1 MTSTDQTTSSPA
13 PTPPANSLTE
23 TTLTRY
29 RPGGLEPIEFITD
42 DGLHT
47 RLWYYEADA
56 HPLNI
61 STLVAGLT
69 LAKVTTGTN
78 ATVGSTGR
86 TLADATQLTCTER
99 PAAGKGLLPLCA
111 QYQYLLLPD
120 GTRQAPVLT
129 LFGYALNQRDEHG
142 TLLPNTVLT
151 FDGFEAFDDS
161 DTLALANVT
170 LAKPT
175 TLSVSLVQANHQHKA
190 GVVRSSERIATQWY
204 QNDNARSTQTVTEVV
219 TIGKEAA
226 TYELLRTTPYS
237 TATAILQRQIVSAR
251 TGRLLR
257 ETQQDSEGNPI
268 AFTCH
273 QYDSLG
279 RGVRSDTY
287 AFNEEAFTSGVVAWL
302 FPTGSQSIH
311 YAQDGKGK
319 RVRSCDAQG
328 RHQQCYYDGQQRI
341 VRRELQRVPGPDHS
355 ADNYCMVE
363 QTSWDSDGQMASQ
376 VMFDYLPGGLRID
389 NVQAVPEQSKDWFWQ
404 AHGQDPVVTD
414 ANHNVS
420 LTTRSTL
427 GLISQGALSTQQTT
441 QRNLRDGSV
450 TLTHEAW
457 NGLDRPA
464 AGAAIMTTQTLNQK
478 GQRTQVTEDIPGYAK
493 QARTWNITYDGLG
506 RPETLTQPDKSIIA
520 WAYEGLNES
529 PTRMSV
535 KKSASA
541 PERVLASRTFKDGAV
556 STLVRGSDTSQ
567 TLQTRPDGYLKPD
580 GTSLYHARNADGS
593 LSWYAQT
600 GSSTASRTPLVT
612 FKLSPVTQAMQ
623 AERPVQ
629 GDHQSLVTSETLQPL
644 LLGTWRF
651 NRTVHGQQQRD
662 EGSASLRG
670 VLTGTWNSNDLPLQA
685 WENAQGYRSRLRRG
699 SLEYHYTYT
708 ALGQLACLTVQDM
721 RSGQHLQVLHDY
733 DAFGRETKRSYALNG
748 QEKVRYEQTWSPA
761 SQLLSKT
768 LYRDGTRARSE
779 TFVYY
784 TSVTGTSDELQ
795 QWTVDAVAGE
805 QVKDDE
811 GHAIKEETYQY
822 DELGSM
828 TQCSTTRS
836 NNDTLVR
843 NYAYGDAMHPTRR
856 TAMTCITTLAGTA
869 STRTVT
875 LTYDAN
881 GNLATNE
888 REQSLAY
895 TDSGRLRSVTAK
907 NGTTPLTYYEY
918 DEHDRLIAQC
928 DVVNNQRRILNYGAN
943 GLSGE
948 TWLDGAGTV
957 LKRLTLDDQA
967 GLAVALDDQW
977 LFVLGDPQTGGGDEY
992 QFKDGAWVRH
1002 SVTFT
1007 PWGVTHLATLNA
1019 QSVGVGYNR
1028 QRVDPVTGGFH
1039 LGDGYRFYDAQHQVF
1054 CQPDDW
1060 SPLGAAGPND
1070 RAYCPK
1076 ADPVNFEDPSG
1087 HIMLNRQGQAA
1098 NLARLDTIIASL
1110 TPITATETAPP
1121 QAASMGEWLLF
1132 AGLTILGA
1140 VMIVASAG
1148 TLSAPVIA
1156 GLMIAYTAGA
1166 AVTATGMAL
1175 RQSDPELSRILEPV
1189 GQVMM
1194 ALASAPAFGSQMA
1207 GVAKAVMYGS
1217 TLAYAGLT
1225 IAQVSVQQSNP
1236 ELAEKLGWAAMAA
1249 GLFDLAYA
1257 GAKKLGSVMAKLGSK
1272 SLTALRG
1279 LRRTVRLHGISSL
1292 LQRSRRSQYLLNGTP
1307 NIALPALGSKDMH
1320 LGGIRS
1326 NGHVMSVEEDFQ
1338 GIHLFDDQVGFRH
1351 AVAENRK
1358 LMTPFIESE
1367 LKKIENAQKN
1377 GVVTA
1382 MQSRY
1387 QASLNNANAELA
1399 KLENEVS
1406 TLKSLKKSFQAGTE
1420 KEYRSAQSASTELD
1434 DLISG
1439 KNNAEFSLGKAKD
1452 GDEIS
1457 GIFNDFEYK
1466 YQDEQFSGITE
1477 AIDAARNRAGAIS
1490 DGEASLAYWKR
1501 LLTDLQTNLK
1511 NRYGTL
1517 QKVHHTQLDKIQ
1529 KAEHQLSLNFH
1540 AYEDR
1545 VLASL
1550 RKTHASYGT
1559 SLKGRTGATLFKPS
1573 VIPDHTAPESRLNA
1587 IGHGYVDDTGMAHIG
1602 RYERRG
1608 GRTVAIRT
1616 SPQKFYGML
1625 INDFKARMK
1634 ATPAELRKL
1643 TTTQHKS
1650 ITATQWHDLFKKKY
1664 GNIRLISCNLAL
1676 EVNNTSFARQL
1687 HTISGL
1693 PVKASTVRIFASISD
1708 SKALYVKYKSA
1719 RLLGKTK
1726 GNYSQFFNATLS
1738 EPRHTLHLPKLD
1750 MPEFYRSPTTQG
1762 SNGLWE
1768 PLPGICY
1775 DMPTYR

>member
-1 MTSTDQTTSSPA
+1 MTSTDQTTSSPT
-13 PTPPANSLTE
+13 PTLPAASLTE
-23 TTLTRY
+23 TALTRY

-47 RLWYYEADA
+47 RLWYYETDA
-56 HPLNI
+56 HPLDI

-78 ATVGSTGR
+78 ASLGTTGR
-86 TLADATQLTCTER
+86 ALANAAQLTCTQR
-99 PAAGKGLLPLCA
+99 PEAGKGLLPLCT

-151 FDGFEAFDDS
+151 FEGFEAFADS
-161 DTLALANVT
+161 DTLALKDVK

-175 TLSVSLVQANHQHKA
+175 ALSVSLVQANYQHQA
-190 GVVRSSERIATQWY
+190 GAVRSSERIATQWY
-204 QNDNARSTQTVTEVV
+204 QNDNARSTQTVTEIV
-219 TIGKEAA
+219 TNNQQAA

-257 ETQQDSEGNPI
+257 ETRQDSEGKAI
-268 AFTCH
+268 AFICH
-273 QYDSLG
+273 RYDSLG
-279 RGVRSDTY
+279 RGLRSDTY
-287 AFNEEAFTSGVVAWL
+287 AFNEEAFTTGVVTSL
-302 FPTGSQSIH
+302 VPTQSQSIH
-311 YAQDGKGK
+311 YAEDGTGNC
-319 RVRSCDAQG
+319 VRSCDAQG

-341 VRRELQRVPGPDHS
+341 VRRELQRVPGTDHGP
-355 ADNYCMVE
+355 DNYCTVE
-363 QTSWDSDGQMASQ
+363 QTSWDSDGQMAGQ

-389 NVQAVPEQSKDWFWQ
+389 NVKALPEQSKDWFWQ
-404 AHGQDPVVTD
+404 AHGHDPVITD
-414 ANHNVS
+414 AHQNVS

-427 GLISQGALSTQQTT
+427 GLISQGALATQQTT

-450 TLTHEAW
+450 TLTHETW
-457 NGLDRPA
+457 KGLEQPA
-464 AGAAIMTTQTLNQK
+464 AGAAITTTQTLNQK
-478 GQRTQVTEDIPGYAK
+478 GQRTQVTEEIPGYAK
-493 QARTWNITYDGLG
+493 QARTWAISYDGLG
-506 RPETLTQPDKSIIA
+506 RPEKLTQPDKSIIA
-520 WAYEGLNES
+520 WAYEGLNEA
-529 PTRMSV
+529 PTRISV
-535 KKSASA
+535 KKSANA
-541 PERVLASRTFKDGAV
+541 PERVLASRTFNEGTV

-567 TLQTRPDGYLKPD
+567 TLRARPDGYVKPD
-580 GTSLYHARNADGS
+580 GTSLYHARNDDGS
-593 LSWYAQT
+593 LSWYAQK
-600 GSSTASRTPLVT
+600 GSSTANRTPLVT
-612 FKLSPVTQAMQ
+612 FKLSPVTQALQ

-670 VLTGTWNSNDLPLQA
+670 ALTGTWNSNDLPLQA

-768 LYRDGTRARSE
+768 LYRDNTRARTE

-805 QVKDDE
+805 EVKDDE
-811 GHAIKEETYQY
+811 GYAIKKETYQY

-843 NYAYGDAMHPTRR
+843 TYAYDDAKHPTRR
-856 TAMTCITTLAGTA
+856 TAMTCTATLAGKTSA
-869 STRTVT
+869 RTVT

-907 NGTTPLTYYEY
+907 GGTTPLTYYEY

-928 DVVNNQRRILNYGAN
+928 DVANNQRRILNYGAN

-948 TWLDGAGTV
+948 TWLDGAGKV

-967 GLAVALDDQW
+967 GLAVALGDQW

-1028 QRVDPVTGGFH
+1028 QRVDRVTGGIH
-1039 LGDGYRFYDAQHQVF
+1039 LGDGYRFYDAQHKVF

-1087 HIMLNRQGQAA
+1087 HIMLNRQAQAA
-1098 NLARLDTIIASL
+1098 SLARLDTIIAAL
-1110 TPITATETAPP
+1110 TPRTEAETAPP
-1121 QAASMGEWLLF
+1121 QAASMWEWLLF
-1132 AGLTILGA
+1132 AGMTILGGL
-1140 VMIVASAG
+1140 MIVASAG

-1175 RQSDPELSRILEPV
+1175 RQSNPELSRILEPV

-1217 TLAYAGLT
+1217 TLAYSGLT

-1236 ELAEKLGWAAMAA
+1236 ELAKKLGWAAMAA
-1249 GLFDLAYA
+1249 GLLGLAYS
-1257 GAKKLGSVMAKLGSK
+1257 GARYLGSVLGKLGSK
-1272 SLTALRG
+1272 ALTAVRSLRLSIHSNSMG
-1279 LRRTVRLHGISSL
+1279 RILG
-1292 LQRSRRSQYLLNGTP
+1292 RSRSWMYTP
-1307 NIALPALGSKDMH
+1307 
-1320 LGGIRS
+1320 
-1326 NGHVMSVEEDFQ
+1326 
-1338 GIHLFDDQVGFRH
+1338 
-1351 AVAENRK
+1351 
-1358 LMTPFIESE
+1358 
-1367 LKKIENAQKN
+1367 
-1377 GVVTA
+1377 GVVA
-1382 MQSRY
+1382 RPSLNQRLG
-1387 QASLNNANAELA
+1387 ASLMKQLGMRMPQRVNG
-1399 KLENEVS
+1399 KIGYP
-1406 TLKSLKKSFQAGTE
+1406 AG
-1420 KEYRSAQSASTELD
+1420 
-1434 DLISG
+1434 
-1439 KNNAEFSLGKAKD
+1439 
-1452 GDEIS
+1452 
-1457 GIFNDFEYK
+1457 
-1466 YQDEQFSGITE
+1466 
-1477 AIDAARNRAGAIS
+1477 
-1490 DGEASLAYWKR
+1490 
-1501 LLTDLQTNLK
+1501 
-1511 NRYGTL
+1511 GT
-1517 QKVHHTQLDKIQ
+1517 
-1529 KAEHQLSLNFH
+1529 
-1540 AYEDR
+1540 
-1545 VLASL
+1545 
-1550 RKTHASYGT
+1550 GT
-1559 SLKGRTGATLFKPS
+1559 
-1573 VIPDHTAPESRLNA
+1573 
-1587 IGHGYVDDTGMAHIG
+1587 
-1602 RYERRG
+1602 
-1608 GRTVAIRT
+1608 
-1616 SPQKFYGML
+1616 
-1625 INDFKARMK
+1625 
-1634 ATPAELRKL
+1634 
-1643 TTTQHKS
+1643 
-1650 ITATQWHDLFKKKY
+1650 
-1664 GNIRLISCNLAL
+1664 
-1676 EVNNTSFARQL
+1676 
-1687 HTISGL
+1687 
-1693 PVKASTVRIFASISD
+1693 
-1708 SKALYVKYKSA
+1708 
-1719 RLLGKTK
+1719 
-1726 GNYSQFFNATLS
+1726 
-1738 EPRHTLHLPKLD
+1738 
-1750 MPEFYRSPTTQG
+1750 
-1762 SNGLWE
+1762 
-1768 PLPGICY
+1768 PLPGGSSQVPPAAPPPSN
-1775 DMPTYR
+1775 DSSWLSGAFNTAKKSLMPGTQRPPMEAIPNRTALAEQLINAESNKPFSQAVSMVNSNLASNGAADISRAKLGQYVQLTQDVDAGKISNTTAFFESAGGWVGDTTSSAPDRMVGALFNFGGAMLSGAQEADNLKKGLIFRSPPK

>member
-13 PTPPANSLTE
+13 PTLPAASLTE
-23 TTLTRY
+23 TALTRY
-29 RPGGLEPIEFITD
+29 PPGGLEPIQFITD

-56 HPLNI
+56 HPLDI
-61 STLVAGLT
+61 SKLVAGLT

-78 ATVGSTGR
+78 ATQGTTGR
-86 TLADATQLTCTER
+86 ALADATQLTCTER

-151 FDGFEAFDDS
+151 FEGFEAFADS
-161 DTLALANVT
+161 DTLALMDVK

-175 TLSVSLVQANHQHKA
+175 ALSVSLVQANYQHQA
-190 GVVRSSERIATQWY
+190 GAVRSSERIATQWY

-219 TIGKEAA
+219 TIGQQAA
-226 TYELLRTTPYS
+226 TLELLRTTPYS
-237 TATAILQRQIVSAR
+237 TATAILQRHIVSAR

-257 ETQQDSEGNPI
+257 ETRQDSEGKAI

-273 QYDSLG
+273 RYDSLG

-287 AFNEEAFTSGVVAWL
+287 AFNEQAFT
-302 FPTGSQSIH
+302 TGLVTSLVTTHSQSIH
-311 YAQDGKGK
+311 YSEDGEGTC
-319 RVRSCDAQG
+319 VRSCDVHG
-328 RHQQCYYDGQQRI
+328 RHQRCYYDGQQRM
-341 VRRELQRVPGPDHS
+341 VRRELQRVPGPDHG
-355 ADNYCMVE
+355 AGNYCTVE
-363 QTSWDSDGQMASQ
+363 QTSWDSDGQMAGQ

-389 NVQAVPEQSKDWFWQ
+389 NVKALPERSKDWFWQ
-404 AHGQDPVVTD
+404 AHGHDPVVTD
-414 ANHNVS
+414 TNQNVS

-457 NGLDRPA
+457 KGLEKPA
-464 AGAAIMTTQTLNQK
+464 AGAAITTTQTLNQK

-493 QARTWNITYDGLG
+493 QARTWNISYDGLG
-506 RPETLTQPDKSIIA
+506 RAETLTQPDKSIIT
-520 WAYEGLNES
+520 WAYEGLNDA

-535 KKSASA
+535 KKSANA
-541 PERVLASRTFKDGAV
+541 PERVLASRTFNEGAV
-556 STLVRGSDTSQ
+556 ATLVRGSDTSQ
-567 TLQTRPDGYLKPD
+567 TLRTRPDGYVKPD
-580 GTSLYHARNADGS
+580 GTSLYHARNDDGS
-593 LSWYAQT
+593 LSWYAQK
-600 GSSTASRTPLVT
+600 GSTDSKTPLVT
-612 FKLSPVTQAMQ
+612 FKLSPVTQALQ

-670 VLTGTWNSNDLPLQA
+670 VLTGTWNSNNLPLQA

-699 SLEYHYTYT
+699 SLEYQYTYT

-721 RSGQHLQVLHDY
+721 RSGRHLQVLHDY
-733 DAFGRETKRSYALNG
+733 DAFGRETKRSYSLNG

-768 LYRDGTRARSE
+768 LYRDGTRARTE

-811 GHAIKEETYQY
+811 GHAIKEEAYQY

-843 NYAYGDAMHPTRR
+843 SYAYDDAMHPTRR
-856 TAMTCITTLAGTA
+856 TAITCAATLAGKT

-888 REQSLAY
+888 REQTLAY

-907 NGTTPLTYYEY
+907 GGTTPLTYYEY

-948 TWLDGAGTV
+948 TWLDGAGKV

-967 GLAVALDDQW
+967 GLAVALGDQW

-1019 QSVGVGYNR
+1019 QSVGVGYNG
-1028 QRVDPVTGGFH
+1028 QRVDRVTGGFH
-1039 LGDGYRFYDAQHQVF
+1039 LGDGYRVYDAQHKVF

-1087 HIMLNRQGQAA
+1087 HIMLNRQAQAA
-1098 NLARLDTIIASL
+1098 SLTRLDTIIAAL
-1110 TPITATETAPP
+1110 TPSTETAPP
-1121 QAASMGEWLLF
+1121 QAASTGDWLLF
-1132 AGLTILGA
+1132 AGLTILGGLL
-1140 VMIVASAG
+1140 IVASAG

-1175 RQSDPELSRILEPV
+1175 RQSNPELSRILEPV
-1189 GQVMM
+1189 GHVMM

-1207 GVAKAVMYGS
+1207 GVAKAVIYGS

-1249 GLFDLAYA
+1249 GLVDLAHA
-1257 GAKKLGSVMAKLGSK
+1257 GASKLSKALGEGFHRLRALRASLGPRRFKYAVRSPHAPRPTSYPGNPMGGKTAGLRVFGNKSQQVISQAAPGRAPVWYQDTLPGPQQRILWTADMTVTHSDVKDALIKISRRNSK
-1272 SLTALRG
+1272 SDIHAYTGAHGETTGDNFTSYRSTLGKVTVRRDPYLNDVEFLLEDKSAFSHTKPSDR
-1279 LRRTVRLHGISSL
+1279 LRRLVTEDDVNSFNI
-1292 LQRSRRSQYLLNGTP
+1292 LNGT
-1307 NIALPALGSKDMH
+1307 NYDYRDVRRNL
-1320 LGGIRS
+1320 R
-1326 NGHVMSVEEDFQ
+1326 
-1338 GIHLFDDQVGFRH
+1338 
-1351 AVAENRK
+1351 NRK
-1358 LMTPFIESE
+1358 IYIHDLRGSDLKGVTRAQLDQWES
-1367 LKKIENAQKN
+1367 LPGHHLHAYCF
-1377 GVVTA
+1377 
-1382 MQSRY
+1382 SR
-1387 QASLNNANAELA
+1387 N
-1399 KLENEVS
+1399 
-1406 TLKSLKKSFQAGTE
+1406 
-1420 KEYRSAQSASTELD
+1420 
-1434 DLISG
+1434 
-1439 KNNAEFSLGKAKD
+1439 
-1452 GDEIS
+1452 DE
-1457 GIFNDFEYK
+1457 
-1466 YQDEQFSGITE
+1466 
-1477 AIDAARNRAGAIS
+1477 
-1490 DGEASLAYWKR
+1490 R
-1501 LLTDLQTNLK
+1501 LL
-1511 NRYGTL
+1511 
-1517 QKVHHTQLDKIQ
+1517 HT
-1529 KAEHQLSLNFH
+1529 
-1540 AYEDR
+1540 Y
-1545 VLASL
+1545 
-1550 RKTHASYGT
+1550 
-1559 SLKGRTGATLFKPS
+1559 
-1573 VIPDHTAPESRLNA
+1573 
-1587 IGHGYVDDTGMAHIG
+1587 
-1602 RYERRG
+1602 
-1608 GRTVAIRT
+1608 
-1616 SPQKFYGML
+1616 
-1625 INDFKARMK
+1625 
-1634 ATPAELRKL
+1634 
-1643 TTTQHKS
+1643 
-1650 ITATQWHDLFKKKY
+1650 
-1664 GNIRLISCNLAL
+1664 NLAP
-1676 EVNNTSFARQL
+1676 V
-1687 HTISGL
+1687 IS
-1693 PVKASTVRIFASISD
+1693 
-1708 SKALYVKYKSA
+1708 Y
-1719 RLLGKTK
+1719 LG
-1726 GNYSQFFNATLS
+1726 
-1738 EPRHTLHLPKLD
+1738 
-1750 MPEFYRSPTTQG
+1750 
-1762 SNGLWE
+1762 
-1768 PLPGICY
+1768 
-1775 DMPTYR
+1775 